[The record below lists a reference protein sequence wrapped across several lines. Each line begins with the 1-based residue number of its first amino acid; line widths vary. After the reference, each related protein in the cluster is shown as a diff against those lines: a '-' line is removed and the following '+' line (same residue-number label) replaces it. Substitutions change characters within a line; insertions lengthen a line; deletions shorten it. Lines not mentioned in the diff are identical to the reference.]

1 MFLLMTVAKILPV
14 QLLEIVSVI
23 YIIVMFLMIPLNLV
37 CLKVIA
43 IMKVLYQITTLTLI
57 ILVITFDFTLDL
69 PNDTLLWSSPS
80 MTRHVSETHVLD
92 RYPDS
97 VISKTLSKYKGFKIA
112 HLNCRSL
119 LKYIDELR
127 LLFSN
132 FDFHVISLNETRLDP
147 SVSDDEVSIP
157 EYNILRYDRSRNG
170 GGVALF
176 IRNTL
181 TFESYNARKDIDIM
195 AVSAKICLGHKHFII
210 TSIYRPPSA
219 NLLQFNLMIEFM
231 DRVVSPG
238 QDTIFTGDFNYNVLL
253 DGPSKEKV
261 HDICSLLHLEQLV
274 KNPTRVTLASAS
286 CIDLVFSNIASKHSV
301 TDIIPIS
308 TSDDYLVY
316 TVLNFKV
323 TYGAPKTIK
332 SRSYIQFNQEAFLG
346 DIMSSILLN
355 NIFNQYDLEIA
366 WKSFSMEFKHIC
378 DLHGPLRE
386 HRVKCR
392 NNPWLSKQALK
403 HMYFR
408 DRLHKEAIAHK
419 SQVTWEA
426 QAYRKARNCVN
437 NYICKLKHDYLDRK
451 LLIIITIQRPCGKR

>member
-80 MTRHVSETHVLD
+80 MTRHVSETLVLD

-157 EYNILRYDRSRNG
+157 GYNILRYDRSRNG

-181 TFESYNARKDIDIM
+181 TFESYNARKDTDIE
-195 AVSAKICLGHKHFII
+195 AVSAKICLGHKQ
-210 TSIYRPPSA
+210 
-219 NLLQFNLMIEFM
+219 L
-231 DRVVSPG
+231 
-238 QDTIFTGDFNYNVLL
+238 
-253 DGPSKEKV
+253 
-261 HDICSLLHLEQLV
+261 LLHQ
-274 KNPTRVTLASAS
+274 
-286 CIDLVFSNIASKHSV
+286 F
-301 TDIIPIS
+301 
-308 TSDDYLVY
+308 
-316 TVLNFKV
+316 TVLHLL
-323 TYGAPKTIK
+323 TYC
-332 SRSYIQFNQEAFLG
+332 NL
-346 DIMSSILLN
+346 IL
-355 NIFNQYDLEIA
+355 
-366 WKSFSMEFKHIC
+366 
-378 DLHGPLRE
+378 
-386 HRVKCR
+386 
-392 NNPWLSKQALK
+392 
-403 HMYFR
+403 
-408 DRLHKEAIAHK
+408 
-419 SQVTWEA
+419 
-426 QAYRKARNCVN
+426 
-437 NYICKLKHDYLDRK
+437 
-451 LLIIITIQRPCGKR
+451 